1 MEEEQAKAVILVSQ
15 RILQLRNQTIILDK
29 DLAGLYGVTTKAL
42 LQALRRNKDRF
53 PDDFAFQIN
62 ELEWANLRSQ
72 FVTSSSWGG
81 RRYLPWAF
89 TEHGALQVANVLKSG
104 SAVAVSLLVV
114 RAFVRLR
121 QLAERNQNQRT
132 DPSALRQTSGEVRT
146 HAGLQATQPE
156 ITADCQAPRWQQRVP
171 NAALVHARSGRGRSR
186 SPACRRSTSVLKV
199 A

>member
-15 RILQLRNQTIILDK
+15 RILQLRGQTIILDK

-121 QLAERNQNQRT
+121 QLAEGNRELADRLNELESKYADHDIAIRNILA
-132 DPSALRQTSGEVRT
+132 SLRQLV
-146 HAGLQATQPE
+146 AQPE
-156 ITADCQAPRWQQRVP
+156 PAHRPIGFTADI
-171 NAALVHARSGRGRSR
+171 G
-186 SPACRRSTSVLKV
+186 
-199 A
+199 